1 MGRESQTA
9 GPPHYTDR
17 GSWVIGGGRPE
28 SGSRTGWREKLGGP
42 VPGGGKTRRGAKK
55 EPANTAGLEEEYY
68 FIHLLSPDFHFRRR
82 FFADPSGK
90 HGQYAPRG
98 HVWPVR
104 DAPPEH
110 PHKNGRGHRKRVTPA
125 RRSPPG
131 GQIRDSWA
139 ARGIPPRRPP
149 VVRSGPAR
157 PYRCR
162 GRCRH
167 RRSRRRR
174 PAESPGPAD

>member
-82 FFADPSGK
+82 FFADPSK
-90 HGQYAPRG
+90 KT
-98 HVWPVR
+98 WPVR
-104 DAPPEH
+104 LLGPGMA
-110 PHKNGRGHRKRVTPA
+110 
-125 RRSPPG
+125 SP
-131 GQIRDSWA
+131 
-139 ARGIPPRRPP
+139 
-149 VVRSGPAR
+149 
-157 PYRCR
+157 
-162 GRCRH
+162 
-167 RRSRRRR
+167 
-174 PAESPGPAD
+174 